1 MPEPTANIKA
11 DFWNDLGVKNETTT
25 PPATATTTPAAD
37 PIVTPKA
44 DTVITPE
51 SKELSDTELLEL
63 LNKRNIKVAS
73 LEELK
78 PKATDEEIK
87 AAAEKRKND
96 VIAFGLKEN
105 KFKKED
111 YDNLIKAESDKE
123 KFLFSSFAAELK
135 QQNPNISDDEIQN
148 EWSVFTLSNLEDG
161 DFKKNQR
168 KKELNELAELKLK
181 NQFSSI
187 YNVEK
192 EYSAY
197 EQNQNQNA
205 AFTQKVQ
212 AAFPVYQ
219 KDVQSVIE
227 KLKSQKVTIEDTQNP
242 ANNVDVEITY
252 NDADLKE
259 LQDAFLDKT
268 EIIKRIKNGY
278 TVEAMI
284 EDADMFLWKK
294 HKGRHLSKAAKDYN
308 SIQQDKY
315 LAGRHGIVPKK
326 ELVIAD
332 NGGAD
337 TVTTKFWADVLP
349 TEAPAKQ

>member
-1 MPEPTANIKA
+1 MPEPTANIKT
-11 DFWNDLGVKNETTT
+11 DFWNDLGVSGEPKTSAPIDKKDETII
-25 PPATATTTPAAD
+25 PAAKVEELPVVAPQD
-37 PIVTPKA
+37 
-44 DTVITPE
+44 
-51 SKELSDTELLEL
+51 KELSDADLLAL

-78 PKATDEEIK
+78 PKATEEEIK

-96 VIAFGLKEN
+96 VVAFGLQNN

-123 KFLFSSFAAELK
+123 KFLLNQFADELRK
-135 QQNPNISDDEIQN
+135 QNPNISDEEIQK
-148 EWSVFTLSNLEDG
+148 EWSVYTLSDFEDG

-192 EYSAY
+192 EYSAH

-205 AFTQKVQ
+205 AFKQKVE

-227 KLKSQKVTIEDTQNP
+227 KLRSQKALIEDTQNP
-242 ANNVDVEITY
+242 ANNVEVELTF

-294 HKGRHLSKAAKDYN
+294 HKGRLISKAAKDYN
-308 SIQQDKY
+308 SIQYDKY
-315 LAGRHGIVPKK
+315 AAGRHGIVPKK

-332 NGGAD
+332 NASPD
-337 TVTTKFWADVLP
+337 TVTTKFWTDVLP
-349 TEAPAKQ
+349 TAEPAKQ